1 MQSVIISSCDVNTC
15 AAKLAEAAAALRE
28 GALVVFPTE
37 TVYGVGANAAHAG
50 AIARLRELKE
60 ANDLRPFTV
69 HLGRRSDAAMYVSR
83 PSPLLRRL
91 SRRCWPGP
99 LTLVAEETEPQRTK
113 VAELCPAEL
122 LGAIFYG
129 NTIGLRCPDH
139 PAAQRLLC
147 EAGVPV
153 VASSANLHGRP
164 PPLTLEE
171 ALRDLSGRVEYA
183 IDGRRTRFSA
193 ASTVVKV
200 EGHSW
205 RILRQG
211 ALDERTIRRLAR
223 SVILF
228 VCTGNSCR
236 SPMAEYLFRHKL
248 ARELGYTLQ
257 ELDAAGYEVVS
268 AGTSALPEGGASSGS
283 MEQMARR
290 GIDLSSHRCQ
300 PLTVE
305 LIQRAERIYVMS
317 PEHRDAVLDLV
328 PAAADRVELL
338 DPEGP
343 VPDPIGG
350 GPEAYERCAAQIE
363 RQVEARVREF
373 LDEDR
378 NW

>member
-1 MQSVIISSCDVNTC
+1 MRSIIINSCDVSAC
-15 AAKLAEAAAALRE
+15 ASKLAEAAAALRE

-37 TVYGVGANAAHAG
+37 TVYGVAANAAHPG
-50 AIARLRELKE
+50 AVARLRELKDTG
-60 ANDLRPFTV
+60 DLRPFTV
-69 HLGRRSDAAMYVSR
+69 HLGRRSDAAMYVNR

-99 LTLVAEETEPQRTK
+99 LTLVAEEDEPQRTK
-113 VAELCPAEL
+113 VAQVYGAEL
-122 LGAIFYG
+122 LGGIFYR
-129 NTIGLRCPDH
+129 NTVGLRCPDH
-139 PAAQRLLC
+139 PVAQRLLC

-153 VASSANLHGRP
+153 VASSANLRGRP
-164 PPLTLEE
+164 PPFTLEE
-171 ALRDLSGRVEYA
+171 ALRDLEGKVEYA

-193 ASTVVKV
+193 ASTVVRV
-200 EGHSW
+200 SGHSW
-205 RILRQG
+205 HVLRKG
-211 ALDERTIRRLAR
+211 ALDERTIARLAR

-248 ARELGYTLQ
+248 ARELGYTLE

-268 AGTSALPEGGASSGS
+268 AGTSASAEGGASSGS

-290 GIDLSSHRCQ
+290 GIDLSSHRSQ

-317 PEHRDAVLDLV
+317 WEHRHAVVDLV
-328 PAAADRVELL
+328 PGAADRVELL
-338 DPEGP
+338 DPAGP